1 MYSHAV
7 CSRDDDRAEL
17 SAVVWTI
24 KYLRNKVPYLLY
36 SFQVQT
42 VGEMNIGYALT
53 SQNITFRNFVS
64 GDKLEC
70 VIHGVLCP

>member
-1 MYSHAV
+1 MYSRAV

-24 KYLRNKVPYLLY
+24 ETRYLHY

-42 VGEMNIGYALT
+42 IGEMNIGYAFT
-53 SQNITFRNFVS
+53 SQSITF
-64 GDKLEC
+64 
-70 VIHGVLCP
+70 